1 MGTAALIE
9 VTAIVGLGLASVPT
23 ILTARNLRRFTRA
36 PHDGQASEPVSVL
49 IPARDEAGSIERTCR
64 AILASEG
71 VTLELVVLDDASQD
85 ETAAIV
91 SRLAQEDARVRVVP
105 GRPLPSGWC
114 GKQHACSQL
123 ATLARY
129 DTLLFL
135 DADVTLKPDAI
146 RRAVGFLNTSGVAL
160 ASGFPRQLTGTPV
173 EWLLLPLIQYVL
185 LGFLPLG
192 MSRQSLSPG
201 LAAGCGQLFLSKRAD
216 YETAGGH
223 AAIRES
229 LHDGIKLPRA
239 YRRAGLSTDLFDA
252 SDIAECRMYTRGVD
266 VLQGLSKNATEGMA
280 TPQAVVPAT
289 ILLAGG
295 QVLPSLLLAAALTT
309 HSVSSTFSPM
319 TVAALTG
326 AVVFSVLTRMVEAV
340 RFRAPFSSSFAHPLA
355 ILVFLGIQWFGLFR
369 RVVGMK
375 ATWKGRSLTPQ

>member
-9 VTAIVGLGLASVPT
+9 VTAIVGLGLASVPA

-192 MSRQSLSPG
+192 MSRRSLSPG
-201 LAAGCGQLFLSKRAD
+201 LAAGCGQLFLSKRSD

>member
-1 MGTAALIE
+1 MGAAALIE
-9 VTAIVGLGLASVPT
+9 VTAIVSLGLASVPA

-36 PHDGQASEPVSVL
+36 PQDGQPTEPVSVL
-49 IPARDEAGSIERTCR
+49 IPARNEAGSIERTCR
-64 AILASEG
+64 AVLASEG
-71 VTLELVVLDDASQD
+71 VSLELIVLDDASQD
-85 ETAAIV
+85 DTAAIV
-91 SRLAQEDARVRVVP
+91 ARLAQDDARVRVVP

-123 ATLARY
+123 AEHASH

-135 DADVTLKPDAI
+135 DADVALKPNAI
-146 RRAVGFLNTSGVAL
+146 RRAIGFLNTTGVAL

-192 MSRQSLSPG
+192 MSRRSLSPG
-201 LAAGCGQLFLSKRAD
+201 LAAGCGQLFLTKRAD

-239 YRRAGLSTDLFDA
+239 YRRAGLRTDLFDA

-266 VLQGLSKNATEGMA
+266 VLQGLAKNATEGMA

-295 QVLPSLLLAAALTT
+295 QVLPSVLLAAVLTT
-309 HSVSSTFSPM
+309 NSVSSLVSPIS
-319 TVAALTG
+319 VAALVG
-326 AVVFSVLTRMVEAV
+326 AVGCSVLTRMVEAA
-340 RFRAPFSSSFAHPLA
+340 RFRAPLLSSFAHPVA
-355 ILVFLGIQWFGLFR
+355 ILVFLGIQWFGVVR
-369 RVVGMK
+369 RGMGLK